1 MGINLGTTN
10 ITKVYLGQQEVSK
23 VYQGNNLIYPAGT
36 PTENWVR
43 MPNYTANSVAN
54 DYSFA
59 EASLVPDDWIYE
71 VFNSSIKTHGP
82 FEMRQLSDGTVG
94 YVQFRDYTNSR
105 FPAKDYRV
113 IIEHRNVSDFGVY
126 ATDIYIALTN
136 LDGSISLQEVA
147 RVSNLTPNFG
157 EVQSNTL
164 YFKAPFPFRIIRI
177 YVKNN
182 YGNNWNNGSYINDI
196 AIESKET

>member
-1 MGINLGTTN
+1 MGIKLNTTDISKIYIGN
-10 ITKVYLGQQEVSK
+10 NEVSQVYL
-23 VYQGNNLIYPAGT
+23 GNNLIYPVST

-43 MPNYTANSVAN
+43 MPDYTANSVAN

-59 EASLVPDDWIYE
+59 ERSLRPDDWIYE

-82 FEMRQLSDGTVG
+82 FEMRQYSDGTVG

-113 IIEHRNVSDFGVY
+113 IIKRKNISDFGVY

-136 LDGSISLQEVA
+136 LDGSISNQEVA
-147 RVSNLTPNFG
+147 RVSDLVPNFG
-157 EVQSNTL
+157 EVQRDTL
-164 YFKAPFPFRIIRI
+164 YFTAQYPFRTIRI
-177 YVKNN
+177 NIKNN
-182 YGNNWNNGSYINDI
+182 YGDEYKKGSYINDI
-196 AIESKET
+196 AIESKEV